1 MPKRSPAPSLK
12 TEKSAR
18 SLRLV
23 SLVASTS
30 RFMPSSRGAP
40 SVPSRGNP
48 SAVSQAESSPMPAR
62 PEQPPPLSKGKG
74 RAPDTEP
81 LDRPKDSFSET
92 CGHCPTHN
100 NTTLPGDDQ
109 SRLRSTSKWDNVVS
123 NRLPDHDD
131 DVSEADFMCQSCSTE
146 YAVYVEAAENVQLG
160 KDGDSSVKSHP
171 KDNPWEEP
179 STWHLELGA
188 ESRMASSSTSEKG
201 QTAQNSRT
209 TLQQQLVNLVPRT
222 HDPYGPC
229 FHPSKGAHT
238 FLPKFATTVHQSII
252 AGTPLCIHLSSLCP
266 SCIVYR

>member
-18 SLRLV
+18 SSGLG

-30 RFMPSSRGAP
+30 RFMFSSREAP
-40 SVPSRGNP
+40 SESSRGNP
-48 SAVSQAESSPMPAR
+48 SAGSQAESSLMPAQL
-62 PEQPPPLSKGKG
+62 EQPSLLSKGKG

-81 LDRPKDSFSET
+81 LDPPRNSFSKT
-92 CGHCPTHN
+92 CGHCSTQN
-100 NTTLPGDDQ
+100 NTTLSGDDQ
-109 SRLRSTSKWDNVVS
+109 SRLTSKWDDYAS